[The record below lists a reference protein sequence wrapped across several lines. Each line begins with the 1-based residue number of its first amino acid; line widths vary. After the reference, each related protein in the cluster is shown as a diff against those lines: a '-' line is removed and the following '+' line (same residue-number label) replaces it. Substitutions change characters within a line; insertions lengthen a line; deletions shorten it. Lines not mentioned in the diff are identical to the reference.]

1 MGLSLQ
7 PQETVS
13 AAVGRA
19 LESMRSVLIVK
30 WTDWLA
36 GRMAQVDILD
46 RPTIERQTALLV
58 DVVIEMNGP
67 LRHQVAD
74 LWFDSCDSYGRA
86 AAARGLASG
95 EVVEEIQYLRELL
108 IRHLSETIVAL
119 PARQSMAAVLRLNRF
134 IDQGI
139 AHAVVGY
146 TDVLVESLLNQQG
159 IAVTASEPNAGET
172 HKRLDQLEREL
183 KALQSTRPQ
192 ASPRPSDH

>member
-1 MGLSLQ
+1 MGLTLH
-7 PQETVS
+7 PQAPAS

-19 LESMRSVLIVK
+19 LESKRALLIMK

-58 DVVIEMNGP
+58 DVLIEMTGP
-67 LRHQVAD
+67 LRHQVAG
-74 LWFDSCDSYGRA
+74 LWFNSCDSYGRA

-108 IRHLSETIVAL
+108 IRHVSETIAAL
-119 PARQSMAAVLRLNRF
+119 PARQSMAAFLRLNRF

-146 TDVLVESLLNQQG
+146 TDVLVESLLNQRG
-159 IAVTASEPNAGET
+159 IAVSTSEPDANET
-172 HKRLDQLEREL
+172 QKRLDELEEEL
-183 KALQSTRPQ
+183 KAVRAQRT
-192 ASPRPSDH
+192 